1 MGLRQSRR
9 GWEARGGIWGG
20 WGWGGREWG
29 MGIRQSRRGWEAR
42 GGPDPSSKGH
52 GIINYFS
59 MGWMVKS
66 VYLVSSRSAVLFKPA
81 D

>member
-1 MGLRQSRR
+1 MGGGGARGGIWGVWDVGGGEWGDWTKLRQSRR
-9 GWEARGGIWGG
+9 GWE
-20 WGWGGREWG
+20 
-29 MGIRQSRRGWEAR
+29 
-42 GGPDPSSKGH
+42 GGPDPSCKGH